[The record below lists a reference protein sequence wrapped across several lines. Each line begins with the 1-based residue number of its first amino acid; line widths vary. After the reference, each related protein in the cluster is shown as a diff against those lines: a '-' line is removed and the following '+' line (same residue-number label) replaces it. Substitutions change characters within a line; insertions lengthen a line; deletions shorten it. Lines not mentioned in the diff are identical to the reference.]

1 MSVPTYTKSGS
12 KATTTA
18 KLDQTVFG
26 VEPKNHELLKQAYQ
40 TYLANGRENLS
51 KTLRRGEVRGG
62 GKKPWKQKGTG
73 RARFGSIRVP
83 IWRGGGITFG
93 PLGEENYSKKI
104 TTASK
109 RTAICQAL
117 TLKAQDNKVV
127 IVEDFVVTDGKTK
140 TAADLL
146 KKLGSTRRTLIAV
159 ENKTP
164 ELTRSVG
171 NLQNVELVQASY
183 LNTFSIMNA
192 DIVIITTKA
201 LDTVHAWLGKNS
213 VSSPSTKKPSASKP
227 ATKVAAKEAK

>member
-1 MSVPTYTKSGS
+1 MAVPTYTKSGS
-12 KATTTA
+12 KATTAA

-109 RTAICQAL
+109 RTAIRQAL
-117 TLKAQDNKVV
+117 TLKAIENKVV
-127 IVEDFVVTDGKTK
+127 VVEDFVVKDGKTK
-140 TAADLL
+140 TASDLL
-146 KKLGSTRRTLIAV
+146 KKFGATRRTLVAV

-164 ELTRSVG
+164 ELTRSVA
-171 NLQNVELVQASY
+171 NLNNVELVQASY
-183 LNTFSIMNA
+183 LNTYAILNA
-192 DIVIITTKA
+192 DLVIITTKA
-201 LDTVHAWLGKNS
+201 LDSVHAWLGKEKAN
-213 VSSPSTKKPSASKP
+213 VASKP
-227 ATKVAAKEAK
+227 AAKPTKETK